1 MNKLSHV
8 AIIMD
13 GNGRWALK
21 RKKPRTFGHK
31 EGIRNI
37 KPIIKFC
44 QARNVKFLTL
54 FVFSLDNWK
63 RSKKEVSYLFA
74 MLDNFLKKQLNYLVK
89 NKIKINFIGEKK
101 KIEKKLYL
109 NIKNVEKKTSKD
121 FNITVNLAFNYSS
134 KVEILNSLKKTV
146 KNKKIT
152 NLTLE
157 TINNNLYTKDVP
169 DPDILIRSGGYSR
182 LSDFLLWQIAYSE
195 IFFIKKLWP
204 DFNPNDLNKIF
215 KKYMSIKRNFGAVNV

>member
-89 NKIKINFIGEKK
+89 KKIKINFIGEKK

>member
-21 RKKPRTFGHK
+21 RKKPRIFGHK

-63 RSKKEVSYLFA
+63 RSKKEVSYLFG
-74 MLDNFLKKQLNYLVK
+74 MLDNFLKKKLNYLIK

-134 KVEILNSLKKTV
+134 KVEILNSLKKSVT
-146 KNKKIT
+146 NKKIT

-157 TINNNLYTKDVP
+157 IINNNLYTKDVP

>member
-1 MNKLSHV
+1 MNNLSHV

-44 QARNVKFLTL
+44 QGRNIKFLTL

-63 RSKKEVSYLFA
+63 RSRKEVSYLFT
-74 MLDNFLKKQLNYLVK
+74 MLDNFLKKELNYLTK

-101 KIEKKLYL
+101 KLEKKLYL
-109 NIKNVEKKTSKD
+109 NIKNVEKKTSKNL
-121 FNITVNLAFNYSS
+121 NITVNLAFNYSS
-134 KVEILNSLKKTV
+134 KGEILNSFKKII

-152 NLTLE
+152 NLTLD
-157 TINNNLYTKDVP
+157 TIKNNLYTKNVP

-182 LSDFLLWQIAYSE
+182 LSDFLLWQIAYTE

-204 DFNPNDLNKIF
+204 DFNANDLNKII
-215 KKYMSIKRNFGAVNV
+215 KKYISIKRNFGAVNV

>member
-21 RKKPRTFGHK
+21 RKKPRTYGHK

-63 RSKKEVSYLFA
+63 RSKKEVSYLFS
-74 MLDNFLKKQLNYLVK
+74 MLDNFLKKQLNYLIK

-169 DPDILIRSGGYSR
+169 DPDILIRSGGYNR

-215 KKYMSIKRNFGAVNV
+215 KKYISIKRNFGAVNV

>member
-74 MLDNFLKKQLNYLVK
+74 MLDNFLKKQLNYLIK

-121 FNITVNLAFNYSS
+121 FTITVNLAFNYSS
-134 KVEILNSLKKTV
+134 KVEILNSLKKSV

-157 TINNNLYTKDVP
+157 IINNNLYTKDVP

>member
-74 MLDNFLKKQLNYLVK
+74 MLDNFLKKQLNYLIK

-134 KVEILNSLKKTV
+134 KVEILNSLKKSV

-157 TINNNLYTKDVP
+157 IINNNLYTKDVP

>member
-1 MNKLSHV
+1 
-8 AIIMD
+8 MD

-74 MLDNFLKKQLNYLVK
+74 MLDNFLKKQLNYLIK

-157 TINNNLYTKDVP
+157 IINNNLYTKDVP

-204 DFNPNDLNKIF
+204 DFNSNDLNKIF

>member
-63 RSKKEVSYLFA
+63 RSKNEVSYLFG
-74 MLDNFLKKQLNYLVK
+74 MLDNFLKKQLNYLIK

-121 FNITVNLAFNYSS
+121 FTITVNLAFNYSS
-134 KVEILNSLKKTV
+134 KVEILNSLKKSV

-157 TINNNLYTKDVP
+157 IINNNLYTKDVP
-169 DPDILIRSGGYSR
+169 DPDILIRSGGYCR

-204 DFNPNDLNKIF
+204 DFNSNDLNKIF

>member
-74 MLDNFLKKQLNYLVK
+74 MLDNFLKKQLNYLIK

-152 NLTLE
+152 NVTLE

-204 DFNPNDLNKIF
+204 DFNSNDLNKIF

>member
-74 MLDNFLKKQLNYLVK
+74 MLDNFLKKQLNYLIK
-89 NKIKINFIGEKK
+89 NKIKINFFCEKK
-101 KIEKKLYL
+101 KIKKKLYL

>member
-21 RKKPRTFGHK
+21 RKKPRTYGHK

-74 MLDNFLKKQLNYLVK
+74 MLDNFLKKQLNYLIK

-215 KKYMSIKRNFGAVNV
+215 KKYISIKRNFGAVNV

>member
-74 MLDNFLKKQLNYLVK
+74 MLDNFLKKQLNYLIK

-146 KNKKIT
+146 KIKKIT

>member
-74 MLDNFLKKQLNYLVK
+74 MLDNFLKKQLNYLIK

-204 DFNPNDLNKIF
+204 DFNPNDLNKIL
-215 KKYMSIKRNFGAVNV
+215 KKYTSIKRNFGAVNV

>member
-21 RKKPRTFGHK
+21 RKKSRTFGHK

-74 MLDNFLKKQLNYLVK
+74 MLDNFLKKQLNYLIK

>member
-74 MLDNFLKKQLNYLVK
+74 MLDNFLKKQLNYLIK

>member
-74 MLDNFLKKQLNYLVK
+74 MLDNFLKKQLNYLIK

-215 KKYMSIKRNFGAVNV
+215 KKYNSIKRNFGAVNV

>member
-74 MLDNFLKKQLNYLVK
+74 MLDIFLKKQLNYLIK

-215 KKYMSIKRNFGAVNV
+215 KKYTSIKRNFGAVNV

>member
-74 MLDNFLKKQLNYLVK
+74 MLDNFLKKQLNYLIK

-215 KKYMSIKRNFGAVNV
+215 KKYTSTKRNFGAVNV

>member
-1 MNKLSHV
+1 MNNLCHV

-21 RKKPRTFGHK
+21 RKRPRTFGHK

-37 KPIIKFC
+37 KPIVKFC
-44 QARNVKFLTL
+44 QERNIKFLTL

-63 RSKKEVSYLFA
+63 RSKKEVTYLFA
-74 MLDNFLKKQLNYLVK
+74 MLDSFLKKQLNYLIK
-89 NKIKINFIGEKK
+89 NKIKINFIGEKTK
-101 KIEKKLYL
+101 LEKKLYT
-109 NIKNVEKKTSKD
+109 NIRNVEKKTSEK

-134 KVEILNSLKKTV
+134 KTEILNSLKKFV
-146 KNKKIT
+146 KKNKIT

-157 TINNNLYTKDVP
+157 TLKNNLYTKDMP
-169 DPDILIRSGGYSR
+169 DPDILIRTGGYNR
-182 LSDFLLWQIAYSE
+182 LSDFLLWQISYTE

-204 DFNPNDLNKIF
+204 DFNTNDLNKII
-215 KKYMSIKRNFGAVNV
+215 KKYMSVKRNFGAIND

>member
-63 RSKKEVSYLFA
+63 RSKNEVSYLFG
-74 MLDNFLKKQLNYLVK
+74 MLDNFLKKQLNYLIK

-121 FNITVNLAFNYSS
+121 FTITVNLAFNYSS
-134 KVEILNSLKKTV
+134 KVEILNSLKKSV

-157 TINNNLYTKDVP
+157 IINNNLYTKDVP

-204 DFNPNDLNKIF
+204 DFNSNDLNKIF